1 MTISGTIK
9 KVFPIQTF
17 DSGFQ
22 LRECVLTTEDKYP
35 QDILVRFFK
44 DKISLLDNH
53 KEGSSVE
60 ISINLRGKS
69 FQDKNGN
76 ERYITEVAG
85 WKIDKL
91 NTSASDQMPDR
102 NPQEQDDDLPF

>member
-22 LRECVLTTEDKYP
+22 LRECVLTTDEKYP
-35 QDILVRFFK
+35 QDILVKFFK
-44 DKISLLDNH
+44 DKMSLLDNQ

-60 ISINLRGKS
+60 ISINVRGKS
-69 FQDKNGN
+69 FKDKAGN
-76 ERYITEVAG
+76 ERYITEVVG

-102 NPQEQDDDLPF
+102 EQDDDLPF